1 MNVCFPKGVGFAL
14 NSQNVNNVKTLLKT
28 QMSTKSNVREELCL
42 STAFAVI
49 MNLCKEV
56 MKVTTLA
63 LPSSERGYNTILNML
78 DNFSLGVLLCCI
90 LQYAS
95 LCSLGWSEKHKS

>member
-1 MNVCFPKGVGFAL
+1 MNVCFPKGVGFSP
-14 NSQNVNNVKTLLKT
+14 NPQNVNNVKTLSKT

-63 LPSSERGYNTILNML
+63 LPSSERGYNTIIYSIILV
-78 DNFSLGVLLCCI
+78 DVLWCCI
-90 LQYAS
+90 LYHAS
-95 LCSLGWSEKHKS
+95 LCSCD

>member
-1 MNVCFPKGVGFAL
+1 
-14 NSQNVNNVKTLLKT
+14 
-28 QMSTKSNVREELCL
+28 MSTNSIVHEESCL

-63 LPSSERGYNTILNML
+63 LPSSERGYNTIICSTILV
-78 DNFSLGVLLCCI
+78 GVLLCAFSTMLVSVHATDSVEVC
-90 LQYAS
+90 
-95 LCSLGWSEKHKS
+95 